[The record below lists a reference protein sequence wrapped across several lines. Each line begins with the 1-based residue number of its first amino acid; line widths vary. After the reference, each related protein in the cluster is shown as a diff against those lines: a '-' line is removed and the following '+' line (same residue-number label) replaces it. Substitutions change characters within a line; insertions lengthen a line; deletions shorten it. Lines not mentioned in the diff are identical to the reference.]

1 MEKINYHEMSNVDI
15 KLRIETLKNLF
26 ESKKNELIRIS
37 EEMSKI
43 EKEYL
48 EAQHE
53 IEIRK
58 NLYL

>member
-1 MEKINYHEMSNVDI
+1 MKEYIYKDMSNSEI
-15 KLRIETLKNLF
+15 KLHIEKLKNEF
-26 ESKKNELIRIS
+26 DKKKNDLIKLCGD
-37 EEMSKI
+37 MDKI

-58 NLYL
+58 NLYI

>member
-1 MEKINYHEMSNVDI
+1 MKEYIYKDMSNSEI
-15 KLRIETLKNLF
+15 KLHIEKLKNEF
-26 ESKKNELIRIS
+26 DKKKNDLIKLCS
-37 EEMSKI
+37 DMDKI

-58 NLYL
+58 NLYI